1 MSDQTSFK
9 LSRIAFATAAVL
21 AIVSVGFSLSRTADR
36 PSKPPSQASNASSSD
51 RSVSSLEAAVAKDP
65 NDIEALQALAWSRFE
80 GGQYDQAADFYR
92 KATKIEPQRASLWSS
107 LGEAIVMG
115 SERDPMPQE
124 ALAAFRTS
132 VTRDPKDPR
141 GRYFMAVAR
150 DLTGDHRGAIS
161 DWTALLN
168 DTPPGAPWEADLR
181 RTIVQ
186 VGQIN
191 KIDIAKQLAAADANR
206 KTLIPPS
213 SAIATAAIP
222 GPTRA
227 DIQAA
232 SKLPRGQQ
240 EAMVAS
246 MVEGLE
252 AKLQKDPSNVN
263 GWIMLMR
270 SRVTLGQ
277 SAKAN
282 DVLAKAIQ
290 ANPNETQRLKE
301 AADTLGIAQ
310 KNEL

>member
-1 MSDQTSFK
+1 MSDQTSFNP
-9 LSRIAFATAAVL
+9 SRIAFATAAVL
-21 AIVSVGFSLSRTADR
+21 AIVSVGFSLSRNGER
-36 PSKPPSQASNASSSD
+36 PSDPTPTTSSESASNKG
-51 RSVSSLEAAVAKDP
+51 VSSLEAAVAKDP
-65 NDIEALQALAWSRFE
+65 KDIEALQALAWSRFE
-80 GGQYDQAADFYR
+80 GGQYDQAADVYR
-92 KATKIEPQRASLWSS
+92 KATKIAPQRASLWSS

-132 VTRDPKDPR
+132 VARDPKDPR

-150 DLTGDHRGAIS
+150 DLTGDHIGAIG
-161 DWTALLN
+161 DWAALLN

-181 RTIVQ
+181 RTIIQ

-191 KIDIAKQLAAADANR
+191 KIDVAKQLAAAEANR
-206 KTLIPPS
+206 KTLVSPS

-222 GPTRA
+222 GPSKA

-232 SKLPRGQQ
+232 AKLPRGQQ

-282 DVLAKAIQ
+282 DVLVKAIQ
-290 ANPNETQRLKE
+290 ANPNEAPRLKE

-310 KNEL
+310 KN